1 MMEIYALS
9 SGPKI
14 SGVADVSI
22 LDQDTYKA
30 TKIMQ
35 SFLIQ

>member
-1 MMEIYALS
+1 MMVIYALS
-9 SGPKI
+9 IGPKI
-14 SGVADVSI
+14 SGAVDVSI